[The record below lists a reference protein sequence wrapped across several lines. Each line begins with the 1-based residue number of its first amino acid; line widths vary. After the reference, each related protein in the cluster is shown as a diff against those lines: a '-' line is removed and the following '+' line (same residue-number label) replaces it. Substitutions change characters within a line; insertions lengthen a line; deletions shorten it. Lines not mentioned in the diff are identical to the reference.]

1 MRFFHKKFTRK
12 FVGDELGDVF
22 LEERLDAEGK
32 GLVLLLY
39 GGNVFL
45 HLEKKK
51 LLLWT
56 PLQGTCCRRPW
67 EEASLAET
75 TNGRDGTPDRHP
87 SPPSRL
93 LSYLSLYK
101 RAVL

>member
-51 LLLWT
+51 LLL
-56 PLQGTCCRRPW
+56 
-67 EEASLAET
+67 
-75 TNGRDGTPDRHP
+75 
-87 SPPSRL
+87 
-93 LSYLSLYK
+93 
-101 RAVL
+101 